1 MTMISQ
7 IQPTASTAT
16 QSGSA
21 QAITDL
27 LAQGDIHI
35 NGSRPWD
42 VQVHH
47 PDFFKR
53 VMGQGTLGLG
63 ESYMDGWWDCDQL
76 DVAFTKAMSARLER
90 KLTFNWVVA
99 LDLIK
104 ARLFNR
110 QSKAL
115 SKTVAEVHYD
125 LGNDFYR
132 DMLDPRMQ
140 YTCAYWTRGD
150 GVRARTL
157 DEAQENKLDL
167 VCRKLGLKP
176 GMTVLE
182 LGCGWGG
189 FARFAA
195 ERYGAHVTAYNIS
208 KEQVAYARKYNE
220 GLPVDI
226 RLQDYREA
234 EGEYDRVVSIG
245 MCEHVGRRN
254 YRTFFETINRRLKDG
269 GMALVHTIGSN
280 RSVTSIE
287 PWLGKYIFPHAMLPS
302 IAQLSKAA
310 ENLMVIEDW
319 HNFGADYDLTLM
331 AWLER
336 FQANWHK
343 HESQYG
349 KRFYRM
355 WVYYLTICAG
365 SFRARKNQL
374 WQVVLSK
381 GGVPG
386 GYVCVR

>member
-1 MTMISQ
+1 MISQ
-7 IQPTASTAT
+7 IQPTASSKTYT
-16 QSGSA
+16 GSA
-21 QAITDL
+21 KIITDL

-42 VQVHH
+42 LQIHH

-53 VMGQGTLGLG
+53 IVAQGTLGLG
-63 ESYMDGWWDCDQL
+63 ESYMEGWWDCEQL
-76 DVAFTKAMSARLER
+76 DVSFTKAMSSGLER
-90 KLTFNWVVA
+90 KLPFNWVLA
-99 LDLIK
+99 LDLVK
-104 ARLFNR
+104 SRLFNR
-110 QSKAL
+110 QSKAR
-115 SKTVAEVHYD
+115 SKTVAEIHYD
-125 LGNDFYR
+125 LGNEFYA
-132 DMLDPRMQ
+132 DMLDSHMQ
-140 YTCAYWTRGD
+140 YTCAYWTTGD
-150 GVRARTL
+150 GKQAKNL
-157 DEAQENKLDL
+157 EEAQENKLDL

-189 FARFAA
+189 FAHFAA
-195 ERYGAHVTAYNIS
+195 KRYGVHVTGYNIS
-208 KEQVAYARKYNE
+208 KEQVAYGREYNK

-234 EGEYDRVVSIG
+234 EGQYDRVVSIG
-245 MCEHVGRRN
+245 MCEHVGMRN
-254 YRTFFETINRRLKDG
+254 YRTFFETIQRCLKEN

-280 RSVTSIE
+280 RSVTTIE

-310 ENLMVIEDW
+310 ENLLVVEDW
-319 HNFGADYDLTLM
+319 HNFGSDYDLTLM
-331 AWLER
+331 AWLEK

-343 HESQYG
+343 HEKAYG
-349 KRFYRM
+349 PQFYRM